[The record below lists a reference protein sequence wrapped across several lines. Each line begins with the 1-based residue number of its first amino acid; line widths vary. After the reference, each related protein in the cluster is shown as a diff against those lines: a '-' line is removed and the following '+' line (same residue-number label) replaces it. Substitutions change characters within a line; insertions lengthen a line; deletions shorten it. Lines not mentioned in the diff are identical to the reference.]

1 MIKNFTLVL
10 FVIFLLP
17 QALRAEVTVNAIFS
31 DHMVL
36 QRDTKVPV
44 WGWADPKEAITVS
57 GSWGKTASVLTSP
70 EGKWRVDLETPS
82 AGGPF
87 TITISGKNTIVI
99 HDVLSGEVWLCTGQS
114 NMDFSISKFLNDS
127 KDPKHQPLVAYI
139 RNEAATVNDPYL
151 RHIEV
156 PQATS
161 LFDKEVNFEGN
172 WRKATTDEIGKITAT
187 GYFFAKELR
196 KQLNVPI
203 GLVECSWGGTRVQPW
218 ISEASY
224 LEDENLR
231 DYFLANR
238 KEEKTLISKMDAE
251 DYQDTEYNEQME
263 HWKSKGEKGKQP
275 KPMTHPKEDRQAP
288 GTLYNA
294 MLHTIIPYKIKGAI
308 WYQGESNAVYMP
320 NEYEA
325 FLTNMIRSW
334 RADWGQGDFSFYM
347 AQLAACTRGNDT
359 ADKGWATVNDHLRR
373 TTKLPNTGLAVLYD
387 IGEPR
392 DIHPHNKMDAGKRL
406 ALWALEKDYNV
417 KVPVYSG
424 PLYKSKKVKKDKIII
439 SFDHAKSGL
448 MVGYKNLLDD
458 TISVD
463 EPLEWFEVLSS
474 DGIWYKAN
482 ATIISK
488 NKVAVWNATVSEPL
502 EVRYA
507 WSGNPEGANLYNTG
521 GLPAAAF
528 STED

>member
-1 MIKNFTLVL
+1 
-10 FVIFLLP
+10 
-17 QALRAEVTVNAIFS
+17 
-31 DHMVL
+31 
-36 QRDTKVPV
+36 
-44 WGWADPKEAITVS
+44 
-57 GSWGKTASVLTSP
+57 
-70 EGKWRVDLETPS
+70 
-82 AGGPF
+82 
-87 TITISGKNTIVI
+87 
-99 HDVLSGEVWLCTGQS
+99 
-114 NMDFSISKFLNDS
+114 
-127 KDPKHQPLVAYI
+127 
-139 RNEAATVNDPYL
+139 
-151 RHIEV
+151 
-156 PQATS
+156 
-161 LFDKEVNFEGN
+161 
-172 WRKATTDEIGKITAT
+172 
-187 GYFFAKELR
+187 
-196 KQLNVPI
+196 
-203 GLVECSWGGTRVQPW
+203 
-218 ISEASY
+218 
-224 LEDENLR
+224 
-231 DYFLANR
+231 
-238 KEEKTLISKMDAE
+238 
-251 DYQDTEYNEQME
+251 
-263 HWKSKGEKGKQP
+263 
-275 KPMTHPKEDRQAP
+275 
-288 GTLYNA
+288 
-294 MLHTIIPYKIKGAI
+294 
-308 WYQGESNAVYMP
+308 MP

-373 TTKLPNTGLAVLYD
+373 TLKLPNTGLAVLYD

-417 KVPVYSG
+417 KTSVYSG

-482 ATIISK
+482 ATITSK